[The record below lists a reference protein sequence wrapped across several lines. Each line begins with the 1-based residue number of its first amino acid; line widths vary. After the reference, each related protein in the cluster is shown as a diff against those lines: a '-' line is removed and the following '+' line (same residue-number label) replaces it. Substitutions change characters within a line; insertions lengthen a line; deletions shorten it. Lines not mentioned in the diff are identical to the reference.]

1 MAIRNCRRAITLIE
15 VLVVIFILGL
25 LIAFL
30 LPVTRGT
37 HETAYRNQCQGRI
50 KQIGLALLNHES
62 AFGRFPL
69 ISSRHDPQLSAANTA
84 RPASAVPGPTEAGWS
99 WIVRILPYLEEADLY
114 KTIQSESADFKI
126 ETGPFAPSITAPGKA
141 PTGHCSCVFLPALVC
156 PNWGGNTNT
165 NSNTSIDVARRD
177 PRSARI
183 CERQWKSRSHELQSD
198 RRYSH
203 GRWRGRWK
211 MAACC

>member
-1 MAIRNCRRAITLIE
+1 MAIRNCRCAITLIE

-99 WIVRILPYLEEADLY
+99 WIVRILPYLEETNLY
-114 KTIQSESADFKI
+114 RTIQSESADFKI
-126 ETGPFAPSITAPGKA
+126 ETGPFAPSITAPGKGRRDTA
-141 PTGHCSCVFLPALVC
+141 RAFSCRPWFARTGAAIRTRIRTRRSTLLARSPEC
-156 PNWGGNTNT
+156 PNMRA
-165 NSNTSIDVARRD
+165 SMEKSL
-177 PRSARI
+177 PRI
-183 CERQWKSRSHELQSD
+183 TK
-198 RRYSH
+198 
-203 GRWRGRWK
+203 
-211 MAACC
+211 